1 MREPSTGG
9 KEMGRKTRTG
19 RIAVAAALMLLA
31 SACGGKSALRNPPGS
46 SAVGNTIPVTIHNN
60 SNFTV
65 DVYATSG
72 GSTTQM
78 IGTVSSGQ
86 VGTLQLDMSTIA
98 TGPIQLIAVPL
109 GGRGLARSGPLVL
122 TSGDDSIRFNIQP
135 NLSASVATVH

>member
-1 MREPSTGG
+1 V
-9 KEMGRKTRTG
+9 
-19 RIAVAAALMLLA
+19 AVAAALMLLA
-31 SACGGKSALRNPPGS
+31 LACGGKSALRNPPGS
-46 SAVGNTIPVTIHNN
+46 PAMGANTIPVTIHNN
-60 SNFTV
+60 SDFTV
-65 DVYATSG
+65 DVYATGAGNS
-72 GSTTQM
+72 TQM

-86 VGTLQLDMSTIA
+86 VGTLQIDMSTIA